1 MDCVQTGRID
11 VLGTIKKRRSKHHT
25 SPSQPTERQQA
36 DVMACP
42 LILKLTATYLTEE
55 ADRYKDGRLLDK
67 IIPKMSGL
75 NKEFND
81 IPQIKDYVSYRREEF
96 AEYAEAG
103 AREWQR
109 YNAEYES
116 QAAYTAED
124 IPKCTQRPLLSWAVG
139 SIVTFLGR

>member
-1 MDCVQTGRID
+1 
-11 VLGTIKKRRSKHHT
+11 
-25 SPSQPTERQQA
+25 
-36 DVMACP
+36 MASP

-55 ADRYKDGRLLDK
+55 ADRYKHGWLMDK
-67 IIPKMSGL
+67 IMPKMSGL

-96 AEYAEAG
+96 AEYAEVG
-103 AREWQR
+103 AREWRR
-109 YNAEYES
+109 YNAEYEG

-124 IPKCTQRPLLSWAVG
+124 IPKYKQRPLLSWALG